1 MRLLIYGITG
11 YTGGLVAERAAELGW
26 KPTVAGRNPD
36 KTRAVAE
43 RYGFPWTAFALDDRD
58 RLMAALADVD
68 AALHLAGPFSATA
81 SPMAAACVA
90 SGTHYLDITG
100 EIAVFEALAGIDR
113 EARAAGVMVM
123 PGCGFDVVPSDCLAA
138 HLKRRLPEAAALDL
152 FITGLGQT
160 SRGTAKTAV
169 ESIRHPARVRRDGR
183 IVALRRPVRR
193 TFRLPD
199 RDAPG
204 VSVSWGDVATA
215 WHTTGI
221 DEITVFFEEV
231 GPVKALAGLHPFV
244 RWVLSTP
251 LGQRYLKAEID
262 KRPPGPTPE
271 ERARSFAVILGE
283 ARARAGQV
291 VRSLL
296 TTPEGYTLT
305 AMTTLE
311 IARRVCEEGA
321 AVPGFQTPARVF
333 GPDFVLAFPGCE
345 RKDLPDSP
353 PVTATD

>member
-11 YTGGLVAERAAELGW
+11 YTGGLVAERAAELGL
-26 KPTVAGRNPD
+26 KPTVAGRDPD
-36 KTRAVAE
+36 RTRTLAE
-43 RYGFPWTAFALDDRD
+43 RYGFPWTAFALADRD
-58 RLMAALADVD
+58 RLTAALVDVD
-68 AALHLAGPFSATA
+68 AVLHLAGPFSATA

-90 SGTHYLDITG
+90 TGTHYLDITG
-100 EIAVFEALAGIDR
+100 EIAVFEALAGIDQQ
-113 EARAAGVMVM
+113 ARKAGVMLM

-138 HLKRRLPEAAALDL
+138 HLKRRLPDAVALDL
-152 FITGLGQT
+152 LITGLGHT

-169 ESIRHPARVRRDGR
+169 ESIRYPARVRRDGR

-199 RDAPG
+199 RTAPG
-204 VSVSWGDVATA
+204 ISVSWGDVATA

-221 DEITVFFEEV
+221 PDITVFFEEA
-231 GPVKALAGLHPFV
+231 GPVKALANLNPVV

-262 KRPPGPTPE
+262 KRPPGPTAE
-271 ERARSFAVILGE
+271 ERARSFAIILGE
-283 ARARAGQV
+283 ARNRAGQV

-296 TTPEGYTLT
+296 RTPEGYTLT

-311 IARRVCEEGA
+311 IARRVLEDKA

-333 GPDFVLAFPGCE
+333 GPDFILTFPGCSRE
-345 RKDLPDSP
+345 DLSE
-353 PVTATD
+353 TQSAAAGQ

>member
-26 KPTVAGRNPD
+26 KPTVAGRNAE

-58 RLMAALADVD
+58 RLMAALAEVD
-68 AALHLAGPFSATA
+68 AVLHLAGPFSATA

-100 EIAVFEALAGIDR
+100 EIAVFEALAGIDQ
-113 EARAAGVMVM
+113 EAQAAGVMLM

-138 HLKRRLPEAAALDL
+138 HLKRRLPDAVALDL
-152 FITGLGQT
+152 FITGLGHT

-169 ESIRHPARVRRDGR
+169 ESIRYPARVRRDGR
-183 IVALRRPVRR
+183 IVALKKPLRRS
-193 TFRLPD
+193 FHLPE
-199 RDAPG
+199 REAPG
-204 VSVSWGDVATA
+204 ISVSWGDVATA

-221 DEITVFFEEV
+221 PDITVYFEEA
-231 GPVKALAGLHPFV
+231 GPLKALANLNPFV

-271 ERARSFAVILGE
+271 ERAKSFAVILGE
-283 ARARAGQV
+283 ARNRDGRQVRA
-291 VRSLL
+291 LL
-296 TTPEGYTLT
+296 RTPEGYTLT

-311 IARRVCEEGA
+311 IARRVLEEGA

-333 GPDFVLAFPGCE
+333 GPDFILAFPGCE
-345 RKDLPDSP
+345 REDLPDSP
-353 PVTATD
+353 PAPAAA

>member
-11 YTGGLVAERAAELGW
+11 YTGGLVAEQAAERGW

-58 RLMAALADVD
+58 SLMTALADVD
-68 AALHLAGPFSATA
+68 AVLHLAGPFSATA

-100 EIAVFEALAGIDR
+100 EIAVFEALAGIDQ

-138 HLKRRLPEAAALDL
+138 HLKRRLPDAETLEL
-152 FITGLGQT
+152 LITGLGHT

-169 ESIRHPARVRRDGR
+169 ESIRYPARVRRDGR
-183 IVALRRPVRR
+183 IVALRNPLRQR
-193 TFRLPD
+193 FHLAD
-199 RDAPG
+199 RAVDGIA
-204 VSVSWGDVATA
+204 VSWGDVATA

-221 DEITVFFEEV
+221 SNITVFFEER
-231 GPVKALAGLHPFV
+231 GPLKALANLHPFV
-244 RWVLSTP
+244 RWVLATP

-271 ERARSFAVILGE
+271 ERKRSFATILGE
-283 ARARAGQV
+283 ARNRAGQA

-305 AMTTLE
+305 AMTSLE

-321 AVPGFQTPARVF
+321 AAPGFQTPGRLF
-333 GPDFVLAFPGCE
+333 GPDFILAFPGCKRE
-345 RKDLPDSP
+345 DLPDSP
-353 PVTATD
+353 PATATG